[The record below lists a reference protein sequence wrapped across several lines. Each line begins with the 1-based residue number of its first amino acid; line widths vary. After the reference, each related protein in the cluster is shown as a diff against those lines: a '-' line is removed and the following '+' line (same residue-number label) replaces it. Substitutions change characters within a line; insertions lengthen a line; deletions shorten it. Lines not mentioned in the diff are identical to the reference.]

1 MRQGWRAF
9 PWLKTSVLLLAVV
22 ASLATGYLVRQGTV
36 AGLKAVLEERDK
48 RLVAA
53 QEERAQLEM
62 ARLETI
68 QELSKVSA
76 QRDQGVAAIEAL
88 RSDNQELNDAL
99 RLQAEIL
106 EVSLQTVDLK
116 EAEALLLVQQGL
128 DAGEQGEYGVEADL
142 FERAAHRYDESR
154 LARETVAD
162 KSETLAAQVPAGV
175 QETYDLATRRARSAT
190 SLAAASTAEFLAAA
204 HIYSVIDWL
213 RSEGQ
218 FATAQEARRQLLLL
232 DNAQREL
239 EQGGQ
244 FLDDAQTLTPK
255 LEQLVEARRFDLRGW
270 QSLYDDVRSVIES
283 LAAG

>member
-9 PWLKTSVLLLAVV
+9 PWLIISVLLLAIV
-22 ASLATGYLVRQGTV
+22 AGLATGYLVRQGTV
-36 AGLKAVLEERDK
+36 AGLNAALEEREK

-53 QEERAQLEM
+53 QEERAK
-62 ARLETI
+62 LETAKLETL
-68 QELSKVSA
+68 QELSKVST
-76 QRDQGVAAIEAL
+76 QRDQATAAAKA
-88 RSDNQELNDAL
+88 SQATNDELTGAL
-99 RLQAEIL
+99 RLQAEVL
-106 EVSLQTVDLK
+106 EASLGTVDLK

-128 DAGEQGEYGVEADL
+128 EAGEQGEYGVEADL

-154 LARETVAD
+154 LAREAVAG
-162 KSETLAAQVPAGV
+162 KSETLAAQVPAEV
-175 QETYDLATRRARSAT
+175 QETYDLAARRARSAT

-213 RSEGQ
+213 STDGL

-232 DNAQREL
+232 DDAQRKL

-255 LEQLVEARRFDLRGW
+255 LEQLVEARRFDFRGW
-270 QSLYDDVRSVIES
+270 QTLYDDVRSVIES
-283 LAAG
+283 IAVA